1 MVSISNIR
9 FEKAVKKQSKS
20 KINSLLSKEIHFG
33 RYRLKDNKKEE
44 FYGEISIL
52 FASGIDMRTA
62 LSIISNQQ
70 KKKKDK
76 ELFTNMLNL
85 VTSGES
91 LSDSM
96 KTLGEFS
103 KYEEFSVRIGEETG
117 RLVSVLEELCTYY
130 NEKIT
135 QKRKLT
141 SALSYPAMV
150 MITAVFVI
158 IFMMNFIVP
167 MFQGIFSRFGQDLP
181 MLTRWVLDASEGF
194 NNNFGKILIVIFS
207 LIGIN
212 AFCRKKL
219 FYRKYLSALVLRL
232 SLIGN
237 IVRTIYLRQFC
248 QSMSL
253 LLSSG
258 IPLLRALELSK
269 KMIHYYPLE
278 AALEKTAEDILHGS
292 SLHQSLS
299 ENSLFDEKIIA
310 LIKLGE
316 EVNKLPTIFLQLKNQ
331 YSEELRHKTSI
342 LNSVLEPILI
352 IFIGGLVAVI
362 LIAMYLPMFSM
373 QSVMV

>member
-1 MVSISNIR
+1 
-9 FEKAVKKQSKS
+9 
-20 KINSLLSKEIHFG
+20 
-33 RYRLKDNKKEE
+33 
-44 FYGEISIL
+44 
-52 FASGIDMRTA
+52 
-62 LSIISNQQ
+62 
-70 KKKKDK
+70 
-76 ELFTNMLNL
+76 
-85 VTSGES
+85 
-91 LSDSM
+91 
-96 KTLGEFS
+96 
-103 KYEEFSVRIGEETG
+103 
-117 RLVSVLEELCTYY
+117 
-130 NEKIT
+130 
-135 QKRKLT
+135 
-141 SALSYPAMV
+141 
-150 MITAVFVI
+150 
-158 IFMMNFIVP
+158 
-167 MFQGIFSRFGQDLP
+167 
-181 MLTRWVLDASEGF
+181 
-194 NNNFGKILIVIFS
+194 
-207 LIGIN
+207 
-212 AFCRKKL
+212 
-219 FYRKYLSALVLRL
+219 
-232 SLIGN
+232 
-237 IVRTIYLRQFC
+237 
-248 QSMSL
+248 MSL